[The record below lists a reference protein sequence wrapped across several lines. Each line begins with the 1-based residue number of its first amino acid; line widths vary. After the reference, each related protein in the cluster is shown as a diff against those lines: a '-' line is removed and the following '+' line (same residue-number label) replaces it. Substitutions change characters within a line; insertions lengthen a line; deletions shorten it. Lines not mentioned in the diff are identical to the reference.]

1 MPRPPI
7 LFLETHWTF
16 RKDGVPVTKKNGGK
30 PTGSAPAEAPK
41 ERERPAHE
49 VRIGRIRATVWRNH
63 SDQHG
68 TWFSVSITRSF
79 KQNDQWK
86 SAVTF
91 GRDDL
96 LVVAE
101 VSRLAFHWIA
111 QHLGGSGTVEGNGH
125 TLGSDEEIPI

>member
-1 MPRPPI
+1 
-7 LFLETHWTF
+7 
-16 RKDGVPVTKKNGGK
+16 VTKKNGGK
-30 PTGSAPAEAPK
+30 PAGSSPAEGAK

-68 TWFSVSITRSF
+68 AWYSVSITRAF
-79 KQNDQWK
+79 KQGDQWK

-91 GRDDL
+91 GKDDL

-101 VSRLAFHWIA
+101 VSRLAFHWVA
-111 QHLGGSGTVEGNGH
+111 QQLGGNGTEGNGG
-125 TLGSDEEIPI
+125 TPASDGEIPI